1 MKQRVITATILCSIV
16 IPMLFIGSYFVIA
29 LVMFFSFRGVYEL
42 VRMHSTKHNLPK
54 GYIYTLP
61 IISSLLVG
69 LIGYLFYNLPNL
81 LVVTLPL
88 IIIYF
93 ITLLVIGTFSKK
105 IKIYDSISM
114 IFYILY
120 GGLSFSLL
128 AGLRFIENIDNN
140 EWLLPIG
147 DFNINLLG
155 LSLIG
160 YSLIVSSTTDVG
172 AQLGGIKFGKHKLC
186 PTISP
191 KKTIEGFICGMFT
204 GGTIGTI
211 TLVLCQYFG
220 GFSILGTDKLYIN
233 IPIIFVISLILSVA
247 GQVGDLIASKIKREF
262 DIKDYGKIFP
272 GHGGVLDRLDSSIVV
287 TIILFSFMMLI
298 STVIGVALW

>member
-1 MKQRVITATILCSIV
+1 MKQRVITATILCSIL
-16 IPMLFIGSYFVIA
+16 IPMLFIGSYFVMA
-29 LVMFFSFRGVYEL
+29 LVMFLSFRGVYEL
-42 VRMHSTKHNLPK
+42 LRMHSTKHKLSK

-61 IISSLLVG
+61 IISSLLTG
-69 LIGYLFYNLPNL
+69 LIAYLFYNQSNL
-81 LVVTLPL
+81 LIIMLPI

-93 ITLLVIGTFSKK
+93 VILLIIGTFSKK
-105 IKIYDSISM
+105 IKISDSISM
-114 IFYILY
+114 VFYILY

-128 AGLRFIENIDNN
+128 AGLRYIENVDTK
-140 EWLLPIG
+140 EWIYELG
-147 DFNINLLG
+147 NFKINLLG

-172 AQLGGIKFGKHKLC
+172 AQLGGMRFGKHKLC

-191 KKTIEGFICGMFT
+191 KKTVEGFICGMFT
-204 GGTIGTI
+204 GGTLGTI

-220 GFSILGTDKLYIN
+220 DFSILGTNNLLVN
-233 IPIIFVISLILSVA
+233 IPVIFIISLILSVV

-272 GHGGVLDRLDSSIVV
+272 GHGGVLDRFDSSIVV
-287 TIILFSFMMLI
+287 TIVLFSIMILI
-298 STVIGVALW
+298 STVIGVTLW